1 MFDRKAC
8 GERMRY
14 LRSKKNMTQEAVA
27 EALNVS
33 VCYYRCIEIGNA
45 DASISLLINAA
56 DYFETSLDF
65 LILGKAFQRKC

>member
-14 LRSKKNMTQEAVA
+14 LRSKKNMTQAA
-27 EALNVS
+27 MAKALNVS
-33 VCYYRCIEIGNA
+33 VCHYCMIEMGKA
-45 DASISLLINAA
+45 DASVALLIKAA

-65 LILGKAFQRKC
+65 LIQGKACRRKC